1 MLRLEQSRERIA
13 HADLKNARMLGLM
26 GFVDPPREEAKRAI
40 AECRSAGIAIK
51 MITGDHA
58 ATAMAIARQLNL
70 SDNPQAL
77 TGTEIEALDD
87 DELSGRVEQVSVFA
101 RASPEHKL
109 RIVRALQSH
118 GHIVAMTGD
127 GVNDAPSL
135 KQADVGT
142 AMGIA
147 GTEAAREAS
156 EMVLL
161 DDNFASIVAAV
172 REGRTVYDNIRKVI
186 AWTVPTN
193 GGEAIVIVLAILAG
207 FALPMTATQILWV
220 NLVTAVTLGLVLAFE
235 PPEPG
240 VMERPP
246 RRRDTPLLTPLLVWR
261 VALVSALF
269 AGVSLLIFFG
279 AQSLGASVEKA
290 RTMVVNMLVVAEIAY
305 LFNVR
310 FLHMRSLTLKGAL
323 GTRPV
328 LVALAIVI
336 VAQIAFTYLPLMQI
350 VFETEALTIT
360 EGAIIVLIGFGLLL
374 LLEAEKRF
382 TRRYTM

>member
-1 MLRLEQSRERIA
+1 
-13 HADLKNARMLGLM
+13 MLGLM

-193 GGEAIVIVLAILAG
+193 GGEAIVIVLAG